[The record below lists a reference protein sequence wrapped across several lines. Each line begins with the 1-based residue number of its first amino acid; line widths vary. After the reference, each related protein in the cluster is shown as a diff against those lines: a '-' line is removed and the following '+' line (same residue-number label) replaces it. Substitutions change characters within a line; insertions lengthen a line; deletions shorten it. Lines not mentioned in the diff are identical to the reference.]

1 MEEVIMEHAILG
13 GGCFWCLE
21 PVFRA
26 LPGVLDVQPGYS
38 GGHVEAPTYEQVCQQ
53 DTGHVEVVRVD
64 FDPDRIA
71 YRTLLDVFFGTH
83 DPTTPDRQ
91 GHDVGPQYASV
102 VFYRDESQRRDAEAA
117 RDEVQAHLDAP
128 VCTRIEPAGPFWPAE
143 AAHREYYRRHP
154 EQGYCRAVI
163 APKMA
168 KFRQRYARLLA
179 DS

>member
-1 MEEVIMEHAILG
+1 MEQIIVG

-26 LPGVLDVQPGYS
+26 LPGVQDVQPGYC
-38 GGHVEAPTYEQVCQQ
+38 GGQLDHPTYEQVCRQ

-64 FDPDRIA
+64 FDPARISCD
-71 YRTLLDVFFGTH
+71 TLLEVFFGTH

-102 VFYRDESQRRDAEAA
+102 IFYRDGAQRRTAESVRDDA
-117 RDEVQAHLDAP
+117 QAHFDAP
-128 VCTRIEPAGPFWPAE
+128 ICTRIEAAGTFWPAE
-143 AAHREYYRRHP
+143 SLHQEYFRQHP
-154 EQGYCRAVI
+154 EQGYCQVVI

-168 KFRQRYARLLA
+168 KFRQRYAHLLA
-179 DS
+179 TG